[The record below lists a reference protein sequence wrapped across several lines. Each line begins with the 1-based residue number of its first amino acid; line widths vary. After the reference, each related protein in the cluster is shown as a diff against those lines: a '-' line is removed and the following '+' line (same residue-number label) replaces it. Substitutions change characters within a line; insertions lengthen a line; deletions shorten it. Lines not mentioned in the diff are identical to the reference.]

1 MKLDD
6 KYKNEYKYKYK
17 NEYKNEYKYKYKTIF
32 IFIIKQ
38 MTTIGTFGYVIGRKK
53 RIMRV
58 QNDADLLWQI
68 LVREIYILIKHFGS
82 KELLQEAFE
91 KIKIVKSEP
100 KEADIEKCRIF
111 TNLESISRQYGWSE
125 LLHYCQGSF
134 INLLEAGSIFK
145 KDVDEM
151 GYVFIL
157 DFNKGCVKFYNKNLQ
172 GKIEELNTT
181 SIEEI
186 MGFEEM
192 PDISYDKIIS
202 NLKEKFADYY
212 DKYSKIKEELDRLT
226 TLKNNARQQCAVNI
240 EEKVDKLIAEMDWEL
255 KVLNLERRV
264 FYNRLND
271 LDLIDKEN

>member
-1 MKLDD
+1 
-6 KYKNEYKYKYK
+6 
-17 NEYKNEYKYKYKTIF
+17 
-32 IFIIKQ
+32 

-82 KELLQEAFE
+82 KELLQQAFE
-91 KIKIVKSEP
+91 KIKVVKSDP
-100 KEADIEKCRIF
+100 KEADIEKCKIF
-111 TNLESISRQYGWSE
+111 TNLENIDSNYGWSE

-145 KDVDEM
+145 KDIDEM

-172 GKIEELNTT
+172 GKIEDLNTAA
-181 SIEEI
+181 IEEI
-186 MGFEEM
+186 MDFEEM
-192 PDISYDKIIS
+192 PAISYNKIIS
-202 NLKEKFADYY
+202 NMKEKFAHYY
-212 DKYSKIKEELDRLT
+212 DKYSKIKEELNRLT
-226 TLKNNARQQCAVNI
+226 TLKNNARDQGAVNI
-240 EEKVDKLIAEMDWEL
+240 EEKVDKLIEDMNWEL
-255 KVLNLERRV
+255 KILNIERRV
-264 FYNRLND
+264 FYNRLID